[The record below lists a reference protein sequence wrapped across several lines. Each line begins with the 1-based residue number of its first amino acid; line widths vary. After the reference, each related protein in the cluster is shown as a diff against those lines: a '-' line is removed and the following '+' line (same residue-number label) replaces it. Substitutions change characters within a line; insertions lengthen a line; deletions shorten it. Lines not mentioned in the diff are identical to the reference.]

1 MPSGSGEV
9 FFFSGNAI
17 RPLPA
22 RSFRAGLFGASLE
35 GVPQRLIEIEPN
47 IVSGHQ
53 LEPGSDDP
61 PRFALLKPQMDVS
74 DWLGRGS
81 SGCLSLLDGQPSR
94 NVTSSFV

>member
-47 IVSGHQ
+47 ISLAVVVSIILTSIVFSVIVARHESARNKREKDS
-53 LEPGSDDP
+53 EPDSP
-61 PRFALLKPQMDVS
+61 
-74 DWLGRGS
+74 
-81 SGCLSLLDGQPSR
+81 
-94 NVTSSFV
+94 